1 MASRSPDGSIYNQ
14 IWSDEPHIWPDLR
27 WLHPLYH
34 KGFYTSTWIDYIM
47 RLPFS
52 WNPIVYIQLWFH
64 YYIANV
70 DNTVHRSPNKAVA
83 MRLLYSNL
91 YFGGVPSKVDPSL
104 AQLMFYGCIGH
115 ATLNGVIVNFANLT
129 DISQA
134 TIGNCLYKEPTKP
147 LYSVPPNREFAFY
160 QFISF
165 VLMKCW
171 LRPELTLKNLSILK
185 GFSKRNIQG
194 VLVLSTK

>member
-1 MASRSPDGSIYNQ
+1 
-14 IWSDEPHIWPDLR
+14 
-27 WLHPLYH
+27 
-34 KGFYTSTWIDYIM
+34 M

-52 WNPIVYIQLWFH
+52 WNPIVYIQLRFH
-64 YYIANV
+64 YYITNV

-104 AQLMFYGCIGH
+104 ARLMFYGCIGH

-160 QFISF
+160 QFI
-165 VLMKCW
+165 
-171 LRPELTLKNLSILK
+171 
-185 GFSKRNIQG
+185 
-194 VLVLSTK
+194 